1 MAKRGR
7 KSLAEMQ
14 IARLSSTIESVH
26 RPDAPYE
33 LTDDQSVI
41 WRRIADDLPADWFT
55 PKHTGMLKQYCRHEA
70 QSDRIAQ
77 LVEQEMRKKKL
88 DLANYDKLLAMQER
102 EGRAMSSL
110 ATRMRI
116 THQAL
121 YDKGTK
127 AQSRQVSKPWEFE
140 N

>member
-7 KSLAEMQ
+7 KSAAEMQ
-14 IARLSSTIESVH
+14 IARLSSTIEAVH

-33 LTDDQSVI
+33 LTDDQALI
-41 WRRIADDLPADWFT
+41 WRRLADDLPADWFT
-55 PKHTGMLKQYCRHEA
+55 PKHTGLLKQYCRHEA

-77 LVEQEMRKKKL
+77 LVEQEMSKKEL
-88 DLANYDKLLAMQER
+88 DIANYDKLLAMQER

-121 YDKGTK
+121 YDKSTK
-127 AQSRQVSKPWEFE
+127 AQSRQVSKPWEFSE
-140 N
+140 